1 VRVAADLEKVRKL
14 VEADHGLVVLATTR
28 KDNSVHASVVN
39 AGVLEDPVTGEPVV
53 GMVINGDARK
63 LEHLR
68 RNGRATVVFRAGWQ
82 WASVEG
88 ALRILGP
95 DDPAEDFAPDR
106 LPQLYRDIFTSA
118 GGKHENFAVFDRV
131 MREERRVAVLVVPE
145 KIAGS

>member
-1 VRVAADLEKVRKL
+1 VQVAADLEKVRKL

-39 AGVLEDPVTGEPVV
+39 AGVLDDPVTGEPVV
-53 GMVINGDARK
+53 GMVINGEARK

-95 DDPAEDFAPDR
+95 DDPAADFDPER
-106 LPQLYRDIFTSA
+106 LPKLYRDIFTAA
-118 GGKHENFAVFDRV
+118 GGKHENFQVFDRV
-131 MREERRVAVLVVPE
+131 MREERRVAVLVIPG

>member
-1 VRVAADLEKVRKL
+1 MRVAADLEKVRKL

-95 DDPAEDFAPDR
+95 DDPAEDFDPDR
-106 LPQLYRDIFTSA
+106 LPQLYRDIFTAA
-118 GGKHENFAVFDRV
+118 GGTHENFAVFDRV
-131 MREERRVAVLVVPE
+131 MREERRVAVLVAPE